1 MVSSLFS
8 TEFLIY
14 GILLL
19 ILVTALT
26 KRHFHKLITD
36 KKRLENEVHARTL
49 ELEKKVKEIEE
60 LDKMK
65 TRFFTEISH
74 ELRTP
79 LSLIMGPIDNLIS
92 DNGSID
98 ESKRSGLMA
107 MIHRNCTRLLNLVN
121 QLMDI
126 SRIDAGKMKITLAE
140 SDMLK
145 SLRILVYE
153 YLSTAENRKIKFNV
167 EISNDSFIT
176 FFDKDK
182 IEKIVT
188 NLLSNAFK
196 FTPAH
201 GTVLCRVDIKSPDTE
216 GSPPVLK
223 VMVKDTGIGIRK
235 ENLDRIFDRFYRVE
249 GEWEKDGMGTGI
261 GLSLT
266 EEFVT
271 LLHGKIEVTSEKD
284 AGSTFTV
291 RIPVGRDHLSPEEY
305 IVVDT
310 HPYDTGETDFEIS
323 HHPVLTESE
332 PEPNG
337 KKPHLLIIEDN
348 YDLREFLKEDLSN
361 DYHVYEAGDGK
372 AGIDIAFAKIPD
384 LVITDIIMPDI
395 EGIEV
400 CRRLKN
406 DERTSHIP
414 VVILTGKTSQD
425 VKIEGLTMGADD
437 FLNKPFDIKELR
449 IRISNLLFQR
459 EKLRYKYGLI
469 AEFAEY
475 GDPSATV
482 DDLFM
487 RKINKIIGE
496 NIRNFDFDVGVL
508 QEKLGMSRI
517 HLYRKLKA
525 LTGLSPG
532 SIIHYQR
539 MQLAARMIHEKR
551 MNLTEI
557 SLSIGISNPS
567 YFSKCFREFYGVP
580 PKDFINQ
587 YEDMKKVKS

>member
-1 MVSSLFS
+1 M
-8 TEFLIY
+8 IY

-19 ILVTALT
+19 ILGAVFTS
-26 KRHFHKLITD
+26 RHFHKLKTD
-36 KKRLENEVHARTL
+36 KKRLENELHARTL
-49 ELEKKVKEIEE
+49 DLEKKIQQIEQ

-74 ELRTP
+74 ELKTP
-79 LSLIMGPIDNLIS
+79 LALIMGPIDNLLNE
-92 DNGSID
+92 NGRI
-98 ESKRSGLMA
+98 EEHKRSGLME
-107 MIHRNCTRLLNLVN
+107 MIRRNCVRLLNLVN
-121 QLMDI
+121 QLLDI

-140 SDMLK
+140 SDLLK

-153 YLSTAENRKIKFNV
+153 YLSTAENRKIKFIV
-167 EISNDSFIT
+167 EISNHSFIT

-182 IEKIVT
+182 IEKIVS

-201 GTVLCRVDIKSPDTE
+201 GTVLCRVDIKNPEME
-216 GSPPVLK
+216 GTPSVLT
-223 VMVKDTGIGIRK
+223 VMVKDTGAGISK
-235 ENLDRIFDRFYRVE
+235 ENLERIFDRFYRVE

-284 AGSTFTV
+284 TGSTFTV
-291 RIPVGRDHLSPEEY
+291 GIPVGRDHLSPDEF

-310 HPYDTGETDFEIS
+310 HPYSTGETDFEIIHQS
-323 HHPVLTESE
+323 ILKDRD

-337 KKPHLLIIEDN
+337 KKPQLLIIEDN
-348 YDLREFLKEDLSN
+348 SDLREFLKEDLSK
-361 DYHVYEAGDGK
+361 DYHVFEAGDGK
-372 AGIDIAFAKIPD
+372 SGIDIAFAKIPD

-400 CRRLKN
+400 CRRVKN

-414 VVILTGKTSQD
+414 VIILTAKSSQD
-425 VKIEGLTMGADD
+425 VKIEGLTSGADD
-437 FLNKPFDIKELR
+437 FLSKPFDIKELR
-449 IRISNLLFQR
+449 IRISNLLIQR
-459 EKLRYKYGLI
+459 AKLRYKYGLI
-469 AEFAEY
+469 AEFGEY

-487 RKINKIIGE
+487 RKINTIIDE

-517 HLYRKLKA
+517 HLYRKIKA

-539 MQLAARMIHEKR
+539 MQLAARMIHEKKL
-551 MNLTEI
+551 NLTEI

-567 YFSKCFREFYGVP
+567 YFSRCFREFYGVS

-587 YEDMKKVKS
+587 HYEINKLKIQ